1 MKPICL
7 KKYLFP
13 VIMILLLLLPVISL
27 GLELNYPS
35 FEIRGTRYEL
45 SLNTPLN
52 QLVAWLYYF
61 IVMISGFAAFL
72 MLVWAGFQWMTSAG
86 NPTKIGEAKDRLIS
100 AVLGLVLIL
109 ASWLILNTINPEL
122 TLLKMPQLQET
133 EQQE

>member
-1 MKPICL
+1 
-7 KKYLFP
+7 
-13 VIMILLLLLPVISL
+13 MILLLLLPVISFAA
-27 GLELNYPS
+27 GINLNLDYPS
-35 FEIRGTRYEL
+35 FEICNRAGECTTYDMEQIAA
-45 SLNTPLN
+45 SPNALN

-72 MLVWAGFQWMTSAG
+72 MLVWGGFQWMTSAG
-86 NPTKIGEAKDRLIS
+86 NPAKIGEAKDRLIS

-122 TLLKMPQLQET
+122 TLLKMPELQET